1 MIPLLP
7 ILLETDFILNLWLKE
22 VPDFTTIFVQIMLI
36 KSIITS
42 LNSGIPSIIQ
52 ASGKIKWFQLITSAI
67 VLLGLPLAYFA
78 FKLGYPPHFIS
89 VIYLF
94 TSLLDFIITLI
105 LLKVIINYD
114 VLEFIKKVVI
124 KAIIIILTISP
135 IFLINFLI
143 PDGLLRFLC
152 ISILAEVILFVSIY
166 FIGLEKGE
174 RIAINKYINLA
185 KNKILDYAR

>member
-7 ILLETDFILNLWLKE
+7 ILLETDFILNIWLKE

-52 ASGKIKWFQLITSAI
+52 ASGKIKWFQLISSTI
-67 VLLGLPLAYFA
+67 LLLCLPLAYFA
-78 FKLGYPPHFIS
+78 YTLGYPPHFIS

-94 TSLLDFIITLI
+94 TSLLTFITTLI

-114 VLEFIKKVVI
+114 VLEFIKKVVL
-124 KAIIIILTISP
+124 KAIIITIIISP
-135 IFLINFLI
+135 LFAIQFIV
-143 PDGLLRFLC
+143 PEGVLRFFCVSL
-152 ISILAEVILFVSIY
+152 LAEVILFASIY
-166 FIGLEKGE
+166 FIGLEKDE
-174 RIAINKYINLA
+174 RIGINKYISLA
-185 KNKILDYAR
+185 KNKILGYAI